1 MGLTSNIHFINI
13 KDFSHLSSESKNK
26 KKKNSIR
33 FEIQIIIETINLYY
47 KYINLGEH

>member
-13 KDFSHLSSESKNK
+13 KDFSHLSFESKNNNK

-33 FEIQIIIETINLYY
+33 FKIQINYQNNKFIRLE
-47 KYINLGEH
+47 EH